1 MPVWNS
7 EDAFDVFRVPYA
19 DLYMGFA
26 PEACGGI
33 DRFAF
38 GKHRSNGIK
47 GLFSGLLASRVQEI
61 EDHAKQFSMKKII
74 SCCIFWDL
82 IA

>member
-1 MPVWNS
+1 MMAWHT
-7 EDAFDVFRVPYA
+7 EDTFDAVRVPYA

-38 GKHRSNGIK
+38 GKYGTDGVK
-47 GLFSGLLASRVQEI
+47 GGATRLFAGLVQVI
-61 EDHAKQFSMKKII
+61 DDHAVEFAVEKAFAS
-74 SCCIFWDL
+74 
-82 IA
+82 

>member
-1 MPVWNS
+1 MPVWNP
-7 EDAFDVFRVPYA
+7 EDTFDVFRVPYA

-38 GKHRSNGIK
+38 GKYGPDCIK
-47 GLFSGLLASRVQEI
+47 GISPGHFARLVQVI
-61 EDHAKQFSMKKII
+61 DDHAVELAVEKVFTT
-74 SCCIFWDL
+74 
-82 IA
+82 